1 MRISGIQKS
10 TTIDYPGKIACVVF
24 TMWCNFR
31 CPFCHNPE
39 SVLPDQ
45 MKLIQNDL
53 IPDQAVF
60 NFLDTRRWKLDWVSI
75 CGGEPTL
82 QPDLYDFAQKVK
94 EMWFLVKLDT
104 NGHDAKIVQEMIEG
118 GVLDYVAVDIKQSLD
133 KYDIAVWLHQ
143 NQDFFD
149 NYDKLKHILIDGNI
163 DFEYRTTVI
172 KWMHTLEDIENMAK
186 YIQWAKNY
194 YLQNYVWGNTLD
206 PDFGWESFSDDELK
220 EMCKIAWQYI
230 QNCGIRK

>member
-1 MRISGIQKS
+1 MKISGIQKS
-10 TTIDYPGKIACVVF
+10 TTIDYPGKMACVVF

-60 NFLDTRRWKLDWVSI
+60 NFLEARKGKLDWVSI
-75 CGGEPTL
+75 CWWEPTL
-82 QPDLYDFAQKVK
+82 QPDLYEFAKKVK

-104 NGHDAKIVQEMIEG
+104 NGRDVKIVQKMIEDG
-118 GVLDYVAVDIKQSLD
+118 LLDYVAVDIKQAMD
-133 KYDIAVWLHQ
+133 KYSSAVWMHQ

-149 NYDKLKHILIDGNI
+149 NYEKLKEFLIAGDI
-163 DFEYRTTVI
+163 DFEYRTTVV
-172 KWMHTLEDIENMAK
+172 KWMHTLEDIENMA
-186 YIQWAKNY
+186 
-194 YLQNYVWGNTLD
+194 
-206 PDFGWESFSDDELK
+206 
-220 EMCKIAWQYI
+220 
-230 QNCGIRK
+230 

>member
-10 TTIDYPGKIACVVF
+10 TTIDYPGQMACVIF
-24 TMWCNFR
+24 TMGCNFR

-53 IPDQAVF
+53 IPDQAIF
-60 NFLDTRRWKLDWVSI
+60 NFLETRKGKLDGVSI

-82 QPDLYDFAQKVK
+82 QPDLYDFAKKVK

-104 NGHDAKIVQEMIEG
+104 NGRDAKIVQKMIDDG
-118 GVLDYVAVDIKQSLD
+118 ILDYVAVDIKQAMD
-133 KYDIAVWLHQ
+133 KYNSAVWLQQ

-149 NYDKLKHILIDGNI
+149 NYEKLRQMLINWQI
-163 DFEYRTTVI
+163 DYEYRTTVV
-172 KWMHTLEDIENMAK
+172 KWMHTIDDIESMVK
-186 YIQWAKNY
+186 YISGAKNY
-194 YLQNYVWGNTLD
+194 YIQNYVWWNTLD
-206 PDFGWESFSDDELK
+206 PNFWWEAFTDEELN
-220 EMCKIAWQYI
+220 EMCEVAWKYVQH
-230 QNCGIRK
+230 CGIRK

>member
-10 TTIDYPGKIACVVF
+10 TSIDYPGKISCVVF
-24 TMWCNFR
+24 TMGCNFR

-60 NFLDTRRWKLDWVSI
+60 NFLETRKGKLDWVSI

-82 QPDLYDFAQKVK
+82 QIDLYDFAKKVK

-104 NGHDAKIVQEMIEG
+104 NGRDCNIIKKMVNDKI
-118 GVLDYVAVDIKQSLD
+118 LDYVAVDLKHVIN
-133 KYDIAVWLHQ
+133 KYDEAVWSRQ
-143 NQDFFD
+143 NTEFFE
-149 NYDKLKHILIDGNI
+149 NYDCLLKFLLGWNVDY
-163 DFEYRTTVI
+163 EYRTTVV
-172 KWMHTLEDIENMAK
+172 KWMHTINDIEMMAK
-186 YIQWAKNY
+186 HISGAKNF
-194 YLQNYVWGNTLD
+194 YLQNYVGGNTLD
-206 PDFGWESFSDDELK
+206 PNFGWEPFSDEELK
-220 EMCKIAWQYI
+220 EMCKIASQYV